1 MKKVSLLLLL
11 AVISI
16 LFSTYPLNAFAQ
28 VEDYLDETLKLS
40 QKEGSNEKL
49 KEYFSGI
56 DARSDT
62 LYAYLYIPGRSPRL
76 EGYVYSFDR
85 LLKHASPGA
94 ETVIISVEQDADA
107 ARLYNERQGYKADH
121 YIYDEEQ
128 RYLDF
133 ISINSIGLRGTY
145 VLKVALSSGRLIC
158 GGAVFST
165 YEEYFDALV
174 RTTEPQPYCTYAA
187 AARSAAFGL
196 PDDAER
202 TSLAYSRLPV
212 ETPADVML
220 GELSGLPAMKG
231 GTLLLCDELNEG
243 AFCFKRGADG
253 VFRHFSTAGIMDDE
267 KYLYFKVS
275 GKAKDYVMRHRM
287 DYYMLISVGFLDGG
301 DIGLSYSIPF
311 VCYNEEKC
319 QRGDSALIYFNQPII
334 LVRDS
339 LLRPC
344 APMKY
349 EDDFFDRDA
358 DEYIYSTSAYYPLG
372 GDVMALSCWKMS
384 YPIDYFEEFNG
395 IPEQDPFMDEFYGY
409 DNPYLVT
416 VDMKSGRQLG
426 KYGELPDVAGKTK
439 TGYYFCHAI
448 ADGRDGEIV
457 YGDSYSGNLF
467 LAPVS
472 NPDDV
477 KRTYKAFSLNPAHA
491 PVPDESK
498 FRTMEY
504 AKYYSHFY
512 QRQMQALRLTD
523 KDIHC
528 VMSISLSA
536 NTGVNDFA
544 YEYVRIER
552 ESGDVVSR
560 YVIDKQ
566 YPDEEIM
573 GCNLT
578 SDKDDVRV
586 FYMSRRGGKY
596 AVVFV
601 DEE

>member
-1 MKKVSLLLLL
+1 M
-11 AVISI
+11 
-16 LFSTYPLNAFAQ
+16 
-28 VEDYLDETLKLS
+28 DETLKLS

-158 GGAVFST
+158 GGSVFST

-253 VFRHFSTAGIMDDE
+253 VFRHFGTAGIMDDE

-319 QRGDSALIYFNQPII
+319 QRGDAALIYFNQPII

-477 KRTYKAFSLNPAHA
+477 KRMYKAFSLNPAHA

-544 YEYVRIER
+544 YEYVRIDR